1 MKTANDYQIVP
12 GSFPWKLPAVLP
24 RWGVFYVQIVLWEFP
39 TPWLSISVAFNHK
52 QQLHFQ
58 IFNEITAN
66 SHRKLFQHDSL
77 PIFIHSPCCFLAAS
91 CLLYANTRNTNQL
104 CNNDCLKMRNRSC
117 RFWSLKQCHA
127 GIHASWAPWAPGKVD
142 EEWIK
147 MDPKSSQKKTGNN
160 FPLFWIA
167 NFFCKWFGSIWIYY
181 CVWLTSIVVP
191 YSDWKKSGDH
201 FPGAS
206 TGGDISTNHHGN
218 LGSHRLSTDFLAS
231 KKPPKNILR
240 SYLSPCHSIK
250 HWKSREV
257 GWGGLEHLTSLMR
270 PGWRHGRNVRQS
282 RVS

>member
-1 MKTANDYQIVP
+1 MKTANAYQIVP

-77 PIFIHSPCCFLAAS
+77 PIFIHSPCCFLAAF
-91 CLLYANTRNTNQL
+91 CFLYANTNKHRFQL
-104 CNNDCLKMRNRSC
+104 CNNDCCFAEEPKLSVLVSQAVSC
-117 RFWSLKQCHA
+117 WNSRFLGSL
-127 GIHASWAPWAPGKVD
+127 VD

-147 MDPKSSQKKTGNN
+147 MDQKSNQKTLEIISPC
-160 FPLFWIA
+160 FELLFFWQM
-167 NFFCKWFGSIWIYY
+167 IWKHLNLLLCLIDFNT
-181 CVWLTSIVVP
+181 VVVP
-191 YSDWKKSGDH
+191 YWKKSGDH
-201 FPGAS
+201 FRGAS
-206 TGGDISTNHHGN
+206 TGGAISTNHHGN

-231 KKPPKNILR
+231 KKPSKNILR

-257 GWGGLEHLTSLMR
+257 GWGG
-270 PGWRHGRNVRQS
+270 WNI
-282 RVS
+282 